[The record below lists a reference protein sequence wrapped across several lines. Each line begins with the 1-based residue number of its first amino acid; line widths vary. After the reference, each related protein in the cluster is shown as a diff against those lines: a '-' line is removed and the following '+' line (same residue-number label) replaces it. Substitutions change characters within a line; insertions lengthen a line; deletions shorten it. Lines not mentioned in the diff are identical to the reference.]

1 MKCSVVF
8 HSHNLLQAYVMQSL
22 VHVFP
27 VQVQHISIVMS
38 AWGNLWH
45 LSLAGISF

>member
-1 MKCSVVF
+1 
-8 HSHNLLQAYVMQSL
+8 MQSL

-27 VQVQHISIVMS
+27 VQVQHMSIVMS

-45 LSLAGISF
+45 LSLAGISFLSTQLVSNLQLQTHK